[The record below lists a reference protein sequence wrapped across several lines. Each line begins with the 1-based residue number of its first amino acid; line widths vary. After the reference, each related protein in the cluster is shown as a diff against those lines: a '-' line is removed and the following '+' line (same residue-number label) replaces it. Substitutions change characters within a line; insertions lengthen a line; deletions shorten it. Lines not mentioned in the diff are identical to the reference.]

1 MSTRSITK
9 VIETWNDE
17 KTSKLKK
24 QTLVCMYRQYDGYPS
39 GMGSDLAEFLNS
51 GKIVNGISLA
61 EEQRVFNGM
70 GCLAAQMVAHF
81 KDGAGGYYL
90 YPTNVGK
97 VWQEYEYE
105 IIQHEGEELK
115 LKVIEVG
122 YINDKGKYCKGKKT
136 LYFGS
141 PKGFESWLSVK
152 ETIEG

>member
-1 MSTRSITK
+1 MSTRSLTR

-17 KTSKLKK
+17 KTNKLKK
-24 QTLVCMYRQYDGYPS
+24 QTLVCMYRQFDGYPS

-61 EEQRVFNGM
+61 ETERVFNGM

-105 IIQHEGEELK
+105 IIQHENEPIQ

>member
-1 MSTRSITK
+1 MGTRSLTR

-17 KTSKLKK
+17 KTNKLKK

-39 GMGSDLAEFLNS
+39 GMGSDLAEFLNG
-51 GKIVNGISLA
+51 GKLVNGISLA
-61 EEQRVFNGM
+61 ETERVFNGM

-141 PKGFESWLSVK
+141 PKGFESWLQLS

>member
-1 MSTRSITK
+1 MGTRSITK

-24 QTLVCMYRQYDGYPS
+24 QTLVCMYRQMDGYPS

-61 EEQRVFNGM
+61 ETERVFNGM
-70 GCLAAQMVAHF
+70 GCLSAQMVAHF
-81 KDGAGGYYL
+81 KDGAGGIYL

>member
-1 MSTRSITK
+1 MGTRSITR

-17 KTSKLKK
+17 KTNKLKK
-24 QTLVCMYRQYDGYPS
+24 QTYVCMYRQMDGYPS

-61 EEQRVFNGM
+61 ETERVFNGM

-122 YINDKGKYCKGKKT
+122 YINNKGKYCEGKKT

-141 PKGFESWLSVK
+141 AKGFESWLSVK

>member
-1 MSTRSITK
+1 MGTRSLTR

-51 GKIVNGISLA
+51 GKIVNGISSA
-61 EEQRVFNGM
+61 ETERVFNGM
-70 GCLAAQMVAHF
+70 GCLSAQMVAHF
-81 KDGAGGYYL
+81 KDGAGGIYL

>member
-1 MSTRSITK
+1 MGTRSLTR

-17 KTSKLKK
+17 KTNKLKK
-24 QTLVCMYRQYDGYPS
+24 QTLVCMYRQMDGYPS
-39 GMGSDLAEFLNS
+39 GMGSDLVEFLNS

-61 EEQRVFNGM
+61 ETERVFNGM

-105 IIQHEGEELK
+105 IIQHENEPIQ

>member
-1 MSTRSITK
+1 MGTRSLTR

-24 QTLVCMYRQYDGYPS
+24 QTLVCMYRQMDGYPS

-51 GKIVNGISLA
+51 GKIVNGISSA
-61 EEQRVFNGM
+61 ETERVFNGM

-141 PKGFESWLSVK
+141 PKGFDSWLNIK

>member
-1 MSTRSITK
+1 MSTRSLTR

-17 KTSKLKK
+17 KTNKLKK
-24 QTLVCMYRQYDGYPS
+24 QTLVCMYRQMDGYPS
-39 GMGSDLAEFLNS
+39 GMGSDLVEFLNS

-61 EEQRVFNGM
+61 ETERVFNGM

-81 KDGAGGYYL
+81 KDGAGDYYL

-105 IIQHEGEELK
+105 IIQHENEPIQ

>member
-1 MSTRSITK
+1 MGTRSLTR

-17 KTSKLKK
+17 KTNKLKK
-24 QTLVCMYRQYDGYPS
+24 QTLVCMYRQFDGYPS
-39 GMGSDLAEFLNS
+39 GMGSDLAEFING
-51 GKIVNGISLA
+51 GKLVNGISPS
-61 EEQRVFNGM
+61 ETERVFNGM

-105 IIQHEGEELK
+105 IIQHENEPIQ

>member
-1 MSTRSITK
+1 MGTRSLTR

-17 KTSKLKK
+17 KTNKLKK
-24 QTLVCMYRQYDGYPS
+24 QTLVCMYRQFDGYPS
-39 GMGSDLAEFLNS
+39 GMGSDLAEFING
-51 GKIVNGISLA
+51 GKLVNGISPS
-61 EEQRVFNGM
+61 ETERVFNGM

-105 IIQHEGEELK
+105 IIQHENEPIQ
-115 LKVIEVG
+115 LKVIEIG

>member
-1 MSTRSITK
+1 MGTRSLTR

-61 EEQRVFNGM
+61 ETERVFNGM